1 MAVNQPPQPQ
11 PQPQPQPLPQPQPQ
25 PAPVETGRYH
35 FRAVTW
41 IWFVVA
47 VIDIFIAGDFLLKL
61 LAASKSSGFV
71 NFVYQLA
78 GILAAPFHGIWPVTT
93 SNNSHLDPADLAAI
107 VVYSLLAWG
116 IVTVVRIAT
125 APKGTKPTV

>member
-1 MAVNQPPQPQ
+1 MIVNQPPPQPPQQPQ
-11 PQPQPQPLPQPQPQ
+11 PQPQPPQPQ
-25 PAPVETGRYH
+25 PAPVETGGYH

-78 GILAAPFHGIWPVTT
+78 GILVAPFHGIWPVTT
-93 SNNSHLDPADLAAI
+93 SNASNLDPADLAAI